1 MSTPDVVIIGAGV
14 AGLTAARELSSAGM
28 RVLVVEARD
37 RLGGRVMTH
46 HTTDGVVELGAEFVH
61 GAFDEIL
68 GVAREAG
75 LPLRE
80 LSPRAPSAAE
90 RSGRE
95 AFMSAMDQLLAF
107 ASTGDAD
114 ESFKDLVDRVDLAPE
129 VKAQGLRF
137 VGGYHAAD
145 PDRISV
151 QSLIKNTAADERP
164 GADRQFRFAAGYDG
178 LVTAI
183 YERTDRRLCDVQ
195 LNTVVT
201 AVEWGEKR
209 VRITT
214 AGGAELM
221 APRAIVTVP
230 LGVLKG
236 GGIRFAPALHDKEQ
250 AIRVLEMGAVVRV
263 SLCVDDE
270 FWATQDRFLPDGFLL
285 TGESP
290 FPVWWVS
297 HPPPS
302 PVITGWAA
310 GPNARALEGTSEK
323 ERVRAALEAL
333 AGVLEADVARLTR
346 EIRGGFSHDW
356 QKDPFSRGAYS
367 YAGVGGSSAGDELGA
382 SVAGTL
388 YFAGEATE
396 SEGQNA
402 TVHGAIASARRVVRD
417 VLRS

>member
-1 MSTPDVVIIGAGV
+1 MTATDVVIIGGGV

-28 RVLVVEARD
+28 RVLLVEARD

-46 HTTDGVVELGAEFVH
+46 HMAEGVVELGAEFVH
-61 GAFDEIL
+61 GAVDEIL

-75 LPLRE
+75 LRLRE
-80 LSPRAPSAAE
+80 LNPRTPQAAE
-90 RSGRE
+90 RSRRE
-95 AFMSAMDQLLAF
+95 TFMFAMDQLLAF
-107 ASTGDAD
+107 ASVGSAD
-114 ESFKDLVDRVDLAPE
+114 ESFRSLVDRVDVAPE
-129 VKAQGLRF
+129 VKARGLGF

-164 GADRQFRFAAGYDG
+164 GSDRQFRFADGYDS

-183 YERTDRRLCDVQ
+183 FERTDRRLCDVR

-201 AVEWGEKR
+201 TVEWGEKR
-209 VRITT
+209 VRLTT
-214 AGGAELM
+214 AGGAEFA
-221 APRAIVTVP
+221 APRAIITLP
-230 LGVLKG
+230 LGVIKG
-236 GGIRFAPALHDKEQ
+236 GGVRFEPALPDKER
-250 AIRVLEMGAVVRV
+250 AMRVLEMGAVMRV
-263 SLCVDDE
+263 SLCLDSD
-270 FWATQDRFLPDGFLL
+270 FWAKQDRLSPDGFMF
-285 TGESP
+285 TGEPP

-297 HPPPS
+297 HPPPA

-310 GPNARALEGTSEK
+310 GPNARALAGTSEE
-323 ERVRAALEAL
+323 ERVRRALEAL
-333 AGVLEADVARLTR
+333 AGVLETDVAGLRR

-356 QKDPFSRGAYS
+356 QTDPFSRGAYS

-396 SEGQNA
+396 SDGRNA
-402 TVHGAIASARRVVRD
+402 TVHGAIASARRVVRE
-417 VLRS
+417 VLHS